1 MEPTD
6 LTDPPPPAPPR
17 QARTSRSTKE
27 TSISVDV
34 KLDGGEVAIETPSG
48 FFTHMLTAL
57 ASYAGWGLKL
67 HAEGD
72 AHVDLHHTV
81 EDAGLVLG
89 DALAAALGDF
99 SGHRRFAS
107 ALVPMDD
114 ALAEAALDAGRRPFL
129 HFEAAFPQPVAG
141 NFDFC
146 LAEEFFRALVT
157 RAGWT
162 LHLTGRRGRNSHHL
176 AEALFKA
183 TGLAAATALAPRAGL
198 GPFSTKGVL

>member
-1 MEPTD
+1 MTA
-6 LTDPPPPAPPR
+6 PPPRKANV
-17 QARTSRSTKE
+17 SRSTKE
-27 TSISVDV
+27 TTIALDLA
-34 KLDGGEVAIETPSG
+34 LDGGSIAIETPSG

-57 ASYAGWGLKL
+57 STYAGWGISLK
-67 HAEGD
+67 AQGD

-81 EDAGLVLG
+81 EDTGLVLG

-99 SGHRRFAS
+99 SGHRRFSS

-114 ALAEAALDAGRRPFL
+114 ALAEAALDAGRRPYL
-129 HFEAAFPQPVAG
+129 HFEALFPQPAAG
-141 NFDFC
+141 GFDFC
-146 LAEEFFRALVT
+146 LTEEFFRALT
-157 RAGWT
+157 ARAGWT

-183 TGLAAATALAPRAGL
+183 TGLAAAQALAPREGS